1 MELFEWLSVLG
12 GGLFCGVKI
21 LKRFYG
27 WATWVAERKKEL
39 REWRLQGVKP
49 CGNQRDKIDRFFYG
63 PGRLRCLVSL
73 ALDQGFDAK
82 ERISH
87 EEAGRGGTLW
97 ELGVRPLGIFKYS
110 GRRHCLTA

>member
-27 WATWVAERKKEL
+27 WAAWVAERKKEL

-49 CGNQRDKIDRFFYG
+49 CGSWECGHWEISNTQDGGIALQHNDLEVWQSMRELDFYMKRYELFRIPIPAKVMSKI
-63 PGRLRCLVSL
+63 
-73 ALDQGFDAK
+73 
-82 ERISH
+82 
-87 EEAGRGGTLW
+87 
-97 ELGVRPLGIFKYS
+97 
-110 GRRHCLTA
+110 